1 MFRTPKHHAAVPMVG
16 RYYTSAMMKRRRI
29 VLILLGIPLL
39 IVFGAWLHRSLAYLQ
54 IESLTA
60 LHAAEL
66 APIVESEAV
75 FDNSMG
81 GGTFR
86 SRLDYFKVFAYEPP
100 FASVFVVTATTF
112 EYARGGDRPGRLGKM
127 YHLRMTPT
135 GWMVVRD
142 FGTYSVW
149 DDMGS
154 LDNDTWPPYR

>member
-1 MFRTPKHHAAVPMVG
+1 MFRTPRYDASVPMAA
-16 RYYTSAMMKRRRI
+16 RSYTSETMKRRRI
-29 VLILLGIPLL
+29 VLIVLGIPLL

-100 FASVFVVTATTF
+100 FASVFVVTATMF

-127 YHLRMTPT
+127 YHLRKAPT
-135 GWMVVRD
+135 GWMLLRD
-142 FGTYSVW
+142 SGTYSVW

-154 LDNDTWPPYR
+154 LDDDTWPPYR